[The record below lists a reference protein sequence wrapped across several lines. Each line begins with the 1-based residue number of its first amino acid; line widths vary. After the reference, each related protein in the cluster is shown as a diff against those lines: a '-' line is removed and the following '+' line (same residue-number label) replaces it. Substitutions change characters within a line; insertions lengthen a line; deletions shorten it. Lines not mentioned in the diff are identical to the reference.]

1 MSNQKVSS
9 RSPIH
14 SSTSS
19 HIRMATWRALG
30 NELDRELTKNCNACS
45 RAIITTIKATRYY
58 YIPMKFLQQTKK
70 PAIVLISR
78 NNRVNKILGL
88 IQGQ

>member
-19 HIRMATWRALG
+19 HIRMATWHALG

-58 YIPMKFLQQTKK
+58 YTDEIFATNKK
-70 PAIVLISR
+70 ASHCSHFS
-78 NNRVNKILGL
+78 
-88 IQGQ
+88 